1 MARAVSDELYGP
13 HYHHDYVVTEYTQP
27 APVETTVHVT
37 SSHHQP
43 VATPPR
49 QPVATPYKPA
59 ATPPCK
65 PAASHHQTTSSSKA
79 VVSDVI
85 ISPTHLWNGNRE

>member
-43 VATPPR
+43 IATPPR
-49 QPVATPYKPA
+49 QPVATP
-59 ATPPCK
+59 PCK
-65 PAASHHQTTSSSKA
+65 PAAPHHQSASSFKA
-79 VVSDVI
+79 VVSDGI